1 MYLPPNVLY
10 GLLSVNL
17 TALSG
22 GTGPT
27 LVVGI
32 QQQDANGNWVNIAAT
47 ASQNAAGQASAWFGP
62 GLGSGVGFLLSGQP
76 YRLAWT
82 VTGTP
87 ATCTFQVGVTGRRNR
102 QVAPGATALTCIT
115 SSTCSTRQVG
125 RPAPREGGVD
135 GERDGK
141 PEYCLAR
148 SR

>member
-62 GLGSGVGFLLSGQP
+62 GP
-76 YRLAWT
+76 RLRRRFPTLRAA
-82 VTGTP
+82 VP
-87 ATCTFQVGVTGRRNR
+87 ARVDSDRHAGYVHLPGRRNR